1 MKPILNITTLYFGG
15 IQMRIDMSINSVE
28 HTTSSKEK
36 QVTQNE
42 IQVPKINASE
52 AERMS
57 NYENEWK
64 ITNLQIEKA
73 VNSVNELLEG
83 HQREVKF
90 EYHEGLNEYFVQLVD
105 ADTKEV
111 VREIPPK
118 KFLDIYY
125 EMQKLAGIIIDRKI

>member
-1 MKPILNITTLYFGG
+1 
-15 IQMRIDMSINSVE
+15 MRIDMSINSVE

>member
-1 MKPILNITTLYFGG
+1 MYFGG

-125 EMQKLAGIIIDRKI
+125 EMQKLAGIIIDQKI

>member
-1 MKPILNITTLYFGG
+1 
-15 IQMRIDMSINSVE
+15 MRIDMSINSVE

-125 EMQKLAGIIIDRKI
+125 EMQKLAGIIIDQKI

>member
-1 MKPILNITTLYFGG
+1 MYFGG